1 MATPGE
7 WYASLPV
14 VTRTWGTAC
23 VATTAALSF
32 GMVTPYTLLLDFGA
46 IVKKFEIWR
55 LVTPYL
61 VLGGFG
67 FPFLMNL
74 LFIMNYAVPLEVATF
89 EGRKADFGYMLFV
102 GMVAMLP
109 FAWTLSMPFTAVPL
123 VFMLMYVWSRYN
135 PNSQVSLYGVLKLQS
150 FYLPWAM
157 VAITMLLGNDPIPD
171 LVGIA
176 VGHVYYFLV
185 ELYPRAGGPALLN
198 TPKWFESMFFSLGF
212 RGDTT
217 TRAQAQAQRAAGF
230 RAFGGGG
237 RRLGGD

>member
-1 MATPGE
+1 M
-7 WYASLPV
+7 
-14 VTRTWGTAC
+14 
-23 VATTAALSF
+23 VAPAGHA
-32 GMVTPYTLLLDFGA
+32 MHA
-46 IVKKFEIWR
+46 QIWR

-61 VLGGFG
+61 VLGTFG

-150 FYLPWAM
+150 FYLVRLWACVRACACVRRSVDRSKANCARHAFNNPMPAHPAPAQPWAM

-198 TPKWFESMFFSLGF
+198 TPKWFESMFFSLG
-212 RGDTT
+212 
-217 TRAQAQAQRAAGF
+217 
-230 RAFGGGG
+230 
-237 RRLGGD
+237 